1 MAKKYEEYLA
11 ELGVGNGMPTAAEVG
26 QQIMGREPFKY
37 DVNTDELYKQ
47 YMDKYSALGKK
58 AMEDTIGKSTAL
70 TGGYA
75 NSYAQVAGQQAYN
88 DYMSKASDMIP
99 ELYQMAYNRYN
110 TEGDNL
116 RNNYAMLLNA
126 ENTAYDRA
134 KADEQWDYQVE
145 QNALDRAFADKQ
157 FNESVR
163 QFNASNAL
171 DWAKYKE
178 GARLKLKDDDND
190 NYTPVYKKVADV
202 YADLQKNRGDRTTI
216 IQILAQAEKDGLI
229 TDRNVS
235 YDIQEKYMQSEDK
248 FPSNPKDG
256 QTYVANDGYIYK
268 FSTLTNRWKSVGR
281 TTAQGHAV
289 YNSTK

>member
-99 ELYQMAYNRYN
+99 ELYVVDDYVERVYLGTIAMATQKLHNPTYRSL
-110 TEGDNL
+110 GVG
-116 RNNYAMLLNA
+116 A
-126 ENTAYDRA
+126 
-134 KADEQWDYQVE
+134 
-145 QNALDRAFADKQ
+145 AFEA
-157 FNESVR
+157 
-163 QFNASNAL
+163 
-171 DWAKYKE
+171 
-178 GARLKLKDDDND
+178 
-190 NYTPVYKKVADV
+190 
-202 YADLQKNRGDRTTI
+202 
-216 IQILAQAEKDGLI
+216 
-229 TDRNVS
+229 
-235 YDIQEKYMQSEDK
+235 
-248 FPSNPKDG
+248 
-256 QTYVANDGYIYK
+256 
-268 FSTLTNRWKSVGR
+268 
-281 TTAQGHAV
+281 
-289 YNSTK
+289 